1 MTERLYFD
9 DSYLCEWNARIVERT
24 MLEEQAAVI
33 LDRSAFYPTGG
44 GQPHDRGEIAGC
56 AVVDVRAR
64 EDGAVLHLLAQA
76 APKADKVACALEWP
90 RRLDLMQHHS
100 AQHILT
106 QACVR
111 ELGAATIGFHLTEDN
126 ATIDLDRVVDD
137 AEIDAALALAN
148 QIVME
153 NRAIHCAW
161 FTGAAL
167 AGVRMR
173 GVGAREQLR
182 VVEIVGFDATACGGT
197 HVRATGELGLIQIT
211 RRQQRGESKRLTFV
225 CGGRALRDYRA
236 KNAILQ
242 QLSVAATRSMFE
254 LPAAFARQR
263 EEIQRLKRQVKRMQS
278 LLIERETRDLL
289 AAAETMGSLRVVR
302 KAYPVTAE
310 FDLHQ
315 LAGRLQAHSDCVALL
330 GRAGEA
336 AQLLF
341 VSGEAGPELLQSGM
355 VAALALLPGAEL
367 AFVRGERAQS
377 KPFEATE
384 GDLEVALTAATQRIR
399 AHSGL

>member
-1 MTERLYFD
+1 M
-9 DSYLCEWNARIVERT
+9 
-24 MLEEQAAVI
+24 
-33 LDRSAFYPTGG
+33 
-44 GQPHDRGEIAGC
+44 
-56 AVVDVRAR
+56 
-64 EDGAVLHLLAQA
+64 
-76 APKADKVACALEWP
+76 
-90 RRLDLMQHHS
+90 
-100 AQHILT
+100 
-106 QACVR
+106 R

-137 AEIDAALALAN
+137 AQVDAALALAN

-173 GVGAREQLR
+173 GVGARERLR
-182 VVEIVGFDATACGGT
+182 VVEIAGFDATACGGT

-225 CGGRALRDYRA
+225 CDGRALRDYKA
-236 KNAILQ
+236 KNAILK
-242 QLSVAATRSMFE
+242 QLSIAATRSMSE

-289 AAAETMGSLRVVR
+289 AAAETMGSLRVVGI
-302 KAYPVTAE
+302 AYPVTAE
-310 FDLHQ
+310 FDLYQ

-341 VSGEAGPELLQSGM
+341 VSGEAGPELLQSAM
-355 VAALALLPGAEL
+355 EAALALLPGAEL

-384 GDLEVALTAATQRIR
+384 RDLEVALTAATQRIR
-399 AHSGL
+399 GAFGPLIWILSSSLL

>member
-64 EDGAVLHLLAQA
+64 VDGAVLHLLAKA

-111 ELGAATIGFHLTEDN
+111 ELGAATIGFHLTKDN
-126 ATIDLDRVVDD
+126 ATIDLDCVVDD

-173 GVGAREQLR
+173 GVGTRERLR
-182 VVEIVGFDATACGGT
+182 VVEIAGFDATACGGT

-242 QLSVAATRSMFE
+242 QLSVAATRSMSE

-278 LLIERETRDLL
+278 LLIEGETRDLL
-289 AAAETMGSLRVVR
+289 AAAETMGSLRVVG

-341 VSGEAGPELLQSGM
+341 VFGEAGPELLQSGM

-377 KPFEATE
+377 KLFEATE

-399 AHSGL
+399 AHLGL